1 MTRPGNSAAA
11 HHENWA
17 ISISVSQLP
26 GFVACGAAVLS
37 GERGSARC
45 LQDVGQV
52 VHVRQRA
59 LGRRLGATGHGQ
71 RARGGAGRALR
82 AAQARQEERA
92 RAHRHRVRVLRVAG
106 RHHALS
112 LLRVLLGAQGR
123 AVRATQGVSH
133 SREANQHHTNAH
145 MLYAPHRYVTPPHAF
160 LLFLHTRVF
169 CEHELVQIR
178 IRDTPNKSLYNDVP
192 CVSVHIPE
200 LCTKLITIISRD
212 TTNIYLVK

>member
-1 MTRPGNSAAA
+1 MTRAGNSAAA

-26 GFVACGAAVLS
+26 GFVACGAAVAS
-37 GERGSARC
+37 GSLAVVT

-52 VHVRQRA
+52 VRVGQRA
-59 LGRRLGATGHGQ
+59 LGGRLGAAGHGQ
-71 RARGGAGRALR
+71 RARGGAGRAVR

-92 RAHRHRVRVLRVAG
+92 RAHSHRVRVLRVPG

-145 MLYAPHRYVTPPHAF
+145 MLYAPHRYVTPSHAF
-160 LLFLHTRVF
+160 L
-169 CEHELVQIR
+169 
-178 IRDTPNKSLYNDVP
+178 
-192 CVSVHIPE
+192 
-200 LCTKLITIISRD
+200 
-212 TTNIYLVK
+212 